1 MAQLYEI
8 HCYHEDVFQ
17 YVVARTN
24 KFSEEKVKKDIEQM
38 NTMLSS
44 ELIRKGIRYVFAG
57 VADGYAPLGSKH
69 NRKKQQIGDNGLD
82 CNTTPT
88 GKTYSAEDASSNSN
102 E

>member
-24 KFSEEKVKKDIEQM
+24 KFAEEKVKKDVEQM
-38 NTMLSS
+38 NNILSS
-44 ELIRKGIRYVFAG
+44 ELKIKGLRYVFVG
-57 VADGYAPLGSKH
+57 VADGYRRSDSKH
-69 NRKKQQIGDNGLD
+69 NRKKQEISDNGLD
-82 CNTTPT
+82 CNTLPIGTCST
-88 GKTYSAEDASSNSN
+88 EIASSDSG